1 MEYKSK
7 NKFGNEMKN
16 ENSQD
21 DYLKVVRE
29 EQNFP
34 IEFSGFIPLKKVLE
48 YYDNNWTE
56 NLDEDDSDD
65 DEDDD
70 DDNVKVKK
78 NNYGDSSS
86 DD

>member
-1 MEYKSK
+1 MELKSK

-29 EQNFP
+29 KPNFP
-34 IEFSGFIPLKKVLE
+34 SEFSGFIPLKKILD

-65 DEDDD
+65 EEDD